1 MTRMV
6 AGNILQK
13 LVSAY
18 EVRSHGVRTPPRA
31 HACTHRR
38 HTPARRVCLSQP
50 NSPIIKT
57 KEHMGKLAPGLVC
70 NFRTGSVVF
79 DEVFGLGVMSHED
92 EASKNAAIVFDTQPE
107 GRQSPFIN
115 RT

>member
-1 MTRMV
+1 
-6 AGNILQK
+6 
-13 LVSAY
+13 
-18 EVRSHGVRTPPRA
+18 
-31 HACTHRR
+31 
-38 HTPARRVCLSQP
+38 
-50 NSPIIKT
+50 
-57 KEHMGKLAPGLVC
+57 MGKLAPGLVC

-115 RT
+115 RTYEHMVVLEDYKARPARAAPCARICTPLLSC